1 VTDPLRTDY
10 CGSLRPEDVGRRV
23 RLAGWVHRR
32 RDLGGVIF
40 LDLRD
45 REGLVQVVVQPQ
57 AGEAYRAA
65 DGVRLEYVVLVEGE
79 VLARPPG
86 TENTRLA
93 TGAVEVRADAVTVL
107 APAETPPFPLNEEQ
121 PVDESVRLRY
131 RYLDLRRPVMAR
143 NLILRHRMAMATR
156 RALDARGFVE
166 VETPMLIK
174 STPEGARDFLVPSR
188 LQPGRFYVLPQSP
201 QLFKQILMIAG
212 LDRYFQIVRCFRD
225 EDLRADRQ
233 PEFTQVD
240 VEMSFA
246 DEAAVREVTEAVLAE
261 AITEA
266 AGIPV
271 ARPFPRLTYTEA
283 MLRYGT
289 DKPDLRVPLVIEEVS
304 DLVAQGAISFLQSSV
319 TDPAIGGVVRG
330 LRVPGGASS
339 SRKQVE
345 EWRDVATREGAAE
358 RLASLALI
366 PAGLKGTLAKQA
378 TPDGAARLAARLG
391 AEADDLM
398 LFCWGDPETTA
409 RALGRLRLEV
419 AQTQGQIEPGFRF
432 CWVTEFPLLERSE
445 EEGRLVAVHHPFTAP
460 LEVDRPLLTT
470 DPLAVRARAY
480 DLVLNGVEVGG
491 GSIRIADRDLQRQVF
506 TLIGLSEQQA
516 QERFGFLL
524 EALRYGAPPHGGI
537 ALGFDRL
544 VMLVAGEETIRDV
557 IAFPKTTAGTDLM
570 TGAPAPVDPR
580 QLHEVH
586 IASIAP
592 RTGEGGPDS

>member
-1 VTDPLRTDY
+1 MTDPLRTDY

-57 AGEAYRAA
+57 AEEAYRAA

-79 VLARPPG
+79 VRARPPG
-86 TENTRLA
+86 TENPRLA
-93 TGAVEVRADAVTVL
+93 TGAVEVRAAAVTVL
-107 APAETPPFPLNEEQ
+107 APAETPPFPVSEEQ

-156 RALDARGFVE
+156 RALDARGFIE

-289 DKPDLRVPLVIEEVS
+289 DKPDLRFGLAISDVS
-304 DLVAQGAISFLQSSV
+304 DLFARGGPAFLKEAVAE
-319 TDPAIGGVVRG
+319 GGVVRG
-330 LRVPGGASS
+330 LALPGAAGY
-339 SRKQVE
+339 SRRQVE
-345 EWRDVATREGAAE
+345 ALGEVTKEAGAGGLATLTLAATGMGGSLGRQVPAALGTRLAE
-358 RLASLALI
+358 RL
-366 PAGLKGTLAKQA
+366 
-378 TPDGAARLAARLG
+378 GAATGDLLLLA
-391 AEADDLM
+391 
-398 LFCWGDPETTA
+398 WGPA
-409 RALGRLRLEV
+409 PIVAAALGRVRLTA
-419 AQTQGQIEPGFRF
+419 AQEAGLVPTGVFRF

-460 LEVDRPLLTT
+460 LEADRPLLAT

-570 TGAPAPVDPR
+570 TGAPASVDPR

-586 IASIAP
+586 IAPITP